1 MATEAE
7 LLPAQIDRIAGVVEG
22 MAEKLESFLSATL
35 PEIGR
40 SEVSAAYVAQT
51 LENTYTALE
60 TLFLRISQHF
70 ENALADERRHADLPV
85 MPLVRRDLDRFRGF
99 LQRTLEC

>member
-1 MATEAE
+1 MASEAE
-7 LLPAQIDRIAGVVEG
+7 LLPAQIDRIAVVVDG
-22 MAEKLESFLSATL
+22 MAGKLESFLTATL

-70 ENALADERRHADLPV
+70 ENSAGRRALARRPARQDDAAH
-85 MPLVRRDLDRFRGF
+85 RR
-99 LQRTLEC
+99 RTRARDCR

>member
-40 SEVSAAYVAQT
+40 SEVSVAYVAQT
-51 LENTYTALE
+51 LENTG
-60 TLFLRISQHF
+60 
-70 ENALADERRHADLPV
+70 P
-85 MPLVRRDLDRFRGF
+85 
-99 LQRTLEC
+99 